1 MTLQYPLGT
10 THSLSGAGDLA
21 ARAAIAAGIAAT
33 HAESVD
39 QEGRFPAEAIE
50 ALRAQRLLGAGI
62 PIGLGGEGASL
73 GSLADT
79 AYALGRACASTAMIF
94 AMHHTKV
101 ACLVRHGGGA
111 PFIEG
116 VMRRIAAE
124 QLLMASSTTEGNNGG
139 NVRASA
145 AAIEPDGDF
154 VTLERAATVISYGAQ
169 ADGVVTVARRAGDAA
184 ASDQVLCVFLKEDY
198 TLERLSGWET
208 LGMRGTCSA
217 GFKLVARALPEQVL
231 SARYQEIHGR
241 TMTPVSHI
249 LWSSAWAG
257 IAAAATE
264 KAQAFTRTAAR
275 QAGGQTPPGAVHY
288 ARAVSSLKQA
298 RALIAAALDRYEA
311 LGQDPAALDGLDFQ
325 TAITMLK
332 VEVSELALAAANSA
346 MRANGLA
353 GYRQDGA
360 FSVGRHLRDLLS
372 APIMIHN
379 DRILANLSTA
389 TLMAPVA
396 ASLRA

>member
-1 MTLQYPLGT
+1 MTIQYAAGT
-10 THSLSGAGDLA
+10 TPGLAAAGDLS
-21 ARAAIAAGIAAT
+21 ARAAAAASVAAA
-33 HAESVD
+33 HAAAVD
-39 QEGRFPAEAIE
+39 HEARYPAEAVE
-50 ALRAQRLLGAGI
+50 ALRAGRLLGAGI
-62 PIGLGGEGASL
+62 PIALGGEGASL
-73 GSLADT
+73 GALADT
-79 AYALGRACASTAMIF
+79 AYALGRACSSTAMIF
-94 AMHHTKV
+94 AMHQTKV
-101 ACLVRHGGGA
+101 ACLVNHGRGV
-111 PFIEG
+111 PFVEG

-124 QLLMASSTTEGNNGG
+124 QLLMASSTTEGNAGG
-139 NVRASA
+139 NVRTSA
-145 AAIEPDGDF
+145 AAVEPDGAF

-169 ADGVVTVARRAGDAA
+169 ADGVVTVARRSAEAA

-198 TLERLSGWET
+198 TLERLGGWET
-208 LGMRGTCSA
+208 LGMRGTSSA
-217 GFKLVARALPEQVL
+217 GFRLRARGVPGQVL
-231 SARYQEIHGR
+231 PARYQEIHGR

-257 IAAAATE
+257 IAACAVDR
-264 KAQAFTRTAAR
+264 AQAFTRTAAR

-298 RALIAAALDRYEA
+298 RALIAAALDRCEA
-311 LGQDPAALDGLDFQ
+311 LSHDPAALDGLDVQ

-353 GYRQDGA
+353 GYRQDGE
-360 FSVGRHLRDLLS
+360 FSVGRQVRDLMS